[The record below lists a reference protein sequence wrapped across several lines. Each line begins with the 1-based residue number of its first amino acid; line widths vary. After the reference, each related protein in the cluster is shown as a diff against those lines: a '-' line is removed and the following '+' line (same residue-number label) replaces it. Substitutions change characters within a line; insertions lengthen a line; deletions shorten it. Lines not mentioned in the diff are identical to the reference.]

1 MILHRAETQ
10 HFHPTLVVL
19 KLRHACNFLLTRP
32 TQTFN
37 ILSNSICFSNT
48 GTSAL
53 LISDNQ
59 SLFHS
64 SQTMPR
70 KRRLADNAE
79 QNVRRGTRN
88 RIVKQR
94 PDFVDP
100 FSLRKKRRISLDDG
114 AFSPL
119 SSLSDAS
126 VQVRDDVIDNQN
138 HQYRPNLPPEYL
150 PLKKRVSMRVPVS
163 TEEADS
169 VENSTTIAVKDL
181 CEASPHVVRVRPPR
195 LYIRLRLR
203 EATAEKIS
211 FEER

>member
-1 MILHRAETQ
+1 
-10 HFHPTLVVL
+10 
-19 KLRHACNFLLTRP
+19 
-32 TQTFN
+32 
-37 ILSNSICFSNT
+37 
-48 GTSAL
+48 
-53 LISDNQ
+53 
-59 SLFHS
+59 
-64 SQTMPR
+64 MPR

-138 HQYRPNLPPEYL
+138 HQCRPNLPPEHL

-163 TEEADS
+163 TEEEDS
-169 VENSTTIAVKDL
+169 LENSAAIAVKDL
-181 CEASPHVVRVRPPR
+181 GEASPHVVRVRPPR